1 MANWILYYDGGCN
14 LCHTSQLRLEKWAA
28 KHSQPLHVDVLQSE
42 EAIRKGYGMDG
53 MVLEVDGHPYMG
65 YEGWLEALA
74 VAPWPL
80 RWIYPLR
87 NLSFVRWISKVGY
100 GIVAK
105 YRLKWFGTR
114 ACQIPER
121 KS

>member
-14 LCHTSQLRLEKWAA
+14 LCHSSQLRLEKWAQNR
-28 KHSQPLHVDVLQSE
+28 SQPLLVDILQSE
-42 EAIRKGYGMDG
+42 AAISKGYGLDG
-53 MVLEVDGHPYMG
+53 MVLEVDGHPYIG
-65 YEGWLEALA
+65 YEAWLETLC

-80 RWIYPLR
+80 RWIYPIRHLAI
-87 NLSFVRWISKVGY
+87 VRWISKIGY